1 VLIRESPRT
10 DRSEAVLKILFFS
23 DIHVEIR
30 EKERRPEWT
39 DTWPLGLGPD
49 LAAFPGTADLVV
61 LAGDIGRMHSRRNVS
76 TLRYAEQAAAYLG
89 CPAVVVPGN
98 HEYYRGSFDIERE
111 ALLAARIAGVT
122 VLDRSEAFF
131 PCRLGSLRI
140 LGATLWTDYAV
151 LGDPERAM
159 LEAEQTIEDHR
170 LITRRDGAPFL
181 PRDALAEH
189 HLSRAWLMQ
198 RLAEP
203 HRGPTLVVTHH
214 VPHSAARN
222 PVHGTTPLSPAFD
235 SDCDDLIAA
244 AAEAKVVA
252 WIFGHHHWSQ
262 ELEVGGVRLV
272 SAQPGYPGESTAWNG
287 PGVLRI

>member
-1 VLIRESPRT
+1 VK
-10 DRSEAVLKILFFS
+10 VLFFS
-23 DIHVEIR
+23 DIHIEIR
-30 EKERRPEWT
+30 EKESRPGWI
-39 DTWPLGLGPD
+39 DMRPLGLGPE
-49 LAAFPGTADLVV
+49 LTAFPGGAHLVV
-61 LAGDIGRMHSRRNVS
+61 LAGDIGRMRSRRNVS

-98 HEYYRGSFDIERE
+98 HEYYRGSFDDERD
-111 ALLAARIAGVT
+111 ALLGARIAGVT
-122 VLDRSEAFF
+122 VLDRNEAFY
-131 PCRLGSLRI
+131 PCGPGSLRV

-159 LEAEQTIEDHR
+159 LEAERAIEDHR
-170 LITRRDGAPFL
+170 LISRRGGAPFL

-189 HLSRAWLMQ
+189 QLSRAWLAQ
-198 RLAEP
+198 KLAEP

-222 PVHGTTPLSPAFD
+222 PLHGTTPLSPAFD

-244 AAEAKVVA
+244 AAKAKVVA

-262 ELEVGGVRLV
+262 ALEVGGVRLV
-272 SAQPGYPGESTAWNG
+272 SAQSGYPGEDTAWSG
-287 PGVLRI
+287 PGVLRIQA